1 MALGQLLF
9 LELVPPEQVPRYIG
23 IVTAVLALPLVT
35 GPLIGGGI
43 TLHGNW
49 RWVFLVK

>member
-1 MALGQLLF
+1 MALGQLVF
-9 LELVPPEQVPRYIG
+9 IELVPPSKYPLYIG
-23 IVTAVLALPLVT
+23 IVTAVLSSSLVC

-43 TLHGNW
+43 TMHGHW